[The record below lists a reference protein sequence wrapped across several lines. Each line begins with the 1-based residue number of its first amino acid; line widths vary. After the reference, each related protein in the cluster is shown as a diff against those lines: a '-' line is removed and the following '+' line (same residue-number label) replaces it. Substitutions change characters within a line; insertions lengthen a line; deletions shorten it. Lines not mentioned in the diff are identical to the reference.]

1 MTTLSR
7 SLILLIAG
15 ALAVML
21 VGCSGG
27 NGPTLPVPPPG
38 GSSDTATTTVTPSL
52 AGIEPGALPDTL
64 TKGNFSVTIDGAAAN
79 VTKVERSAA
88 SGLVLC
94 FIIDT
99 TGSMSGTIDGVSASI
114 QAFADTFAG
123 RDVYFS
129 AVEYGDDIP
138 GDVGT
143 SRTAFTPTTDIT
155 SFKTWIGALYAHG
168 GGDSPENH
176 LDALMYAKNNFS
188 WPVGL
193 ARHFIVLTDVD
204 SHQKDDGSGYAD
216 YNFEDVLSAF
226 KGWAIVHAVSPDLSE
241 YWPTPS
247 KETSTLSVK
256 GNDGVQTLVDV
267 EGYYTDAREL
277 ADGGP
282 AGLRTHPGTGGKW
295 VEMPGSGSV
304 DLTSLGITE
313 AVTEAYTVT
322 FKKPA
327 SMTHGDLVIK
337 ADWTGGS
344 ATWDFG
350 DTTF

>member
-27 NGPTLPVPPPG
+27 NGPTLPVPPDG
-38 GSSDTATTTVTPSL
+38 GGSDTATTTVTPSL

-64 TKGNFSVTIDGAAAN
+64 TKGDFSVTIDGSAAS

-99 TGSMSGTIDGVSASI
+99 TGSMSGTLNGVSSSI
-114 QAFADTFAG
+114 QAFADTFTG

-138 GDVGT
+138 GDSGT
-143 SRTAFTPTTDIT
+143 SRTAFTPSTDLT
-155 SFKTWIGALYAHG
+155 GFKTWVDGLEAYG
-168 GGDSPENH
+168 GGDGPENH
-176 LDALMYAKNNFS
+176 LDAMMYAKNHFS
-188 WPVGL
+188 WPSGL
-193 ARHFIVLTDVD
+193 ARHFIILTDVT

-216 YNFEDVLSAF
+216 YNVEDVLSAF
-226 KGWAIVHAVSPDLSE
+226 KGWAIVHAVSPDLSSS
-241 YWPTPS
+241 WPSIDTV
-247 KETSTLSVK
+247 SVK
-256 GNDGVQTLVDV
+256 GNDGVQTLVNIYD
-267 EGYYTDAREL
+267 YYTDAREL

-282 AGLRTHPGTGGKW
+282 ADKRTHSGTGGKW

-304 DLTSLGITE
+304 DLTTLGITE

-322 FKKPA
+322 FKKPS
-327 SMTHGDLVIK
+327 SMTHGVLVIK